1 MIIRNAL
8 VYTEDHVFQK
18 RDILIKGA
26 NFAEICP
33 AGTTPCCDEKIVDAS
48 GCFAIP
54 GLVDLHFHGCAGF
67 DFSDGTEEAMH
78 AIAAYEASVGVT
90 SIIPAT
96 MTLGESQLQAI
107 CGTAAQYVK
116 VQRQGEATLRGI
128 HMEGPFFSIKK
139 KGAQNPEHL
148 RNPDIEMFRRLNQTS
163 DGQIRIVSIAPEL
176 DGAMEFIEALR
187 DETVI
192 SIAHTDADYETARL
206 AIEHGVQHITHLY
219 NAMPPFLHRA
229 PGPIGAAAD
238 CKSCMV
244 ELICDGIHVH
254 SAVVRSTFRMFGD
267 DRIILISDSMR
278 ATGLQDGTYD
288 LGGLSVTVCGQS
300 AMLADG
306 TIAGSV
312 TNLIDCVRIA
322 VQQMGIPLEAAVRCA
337 TENPAKSVGIYQWCG
352 SISPGK
358 RADVVLLSQDDLRL
372 QQVILGGQQF

>member
-1 MIIRNAL
+1 
-8 VYTEDHVFQK
+8 
-18 RDILIKGA
+18 
-26 NFAEICP
+26 
-33 AGTTPCCDEKIVDAS
+33 
-48 GCFAIP
+48 
-54 GLVDLHFHGCAGF
+54 
-67 DFSDGTEEAMH
+67 
-78 AIAAYEASVGVT
+78 
-90 SIIPAT
+90 
-96 MTLGESQLQAI
+96 
-107 CGTAAQYVK
+107 
-116 VQRQGEATLRGI
+116 
-128 HMEGPFFSIKK
+128 MEGPFFSIKK

-254 SAVVRSTFRMFGD
+254 PAVVRSTFRMFGD

-288 LGGLSVTVCGQS
+288 LGGLSVTVCGQN
-300 AMLADG
+300 AKLADG

-312 TNLIDCVRIA
+312 TNLMDCVRIA
-322 VQQMGIPLEAAVRCA
+322 VQQMGTRLEITVRCA